1 MSTKTAEQSREY
13 NARYRAKIKARA
25 AQDGITQAQA
35 RVILSAEFQAAEA
48 ARLAAKP
55 VKPTKP
61 RLTEEER
68 KQARREASARINAKR
83 KAEREGLGL
92 TVAQHTAY
100 KAGKPL
106 DTIRAE
112 AVQKATE
119 KVARAARA
127 RQPKMPNTTRYTEAE
142 RLERNREASRR
153 THARDLA
160 EREELGLTAT
170 QYQQYRKGKPV
181 DQIVAEAEVK
191 AQLGTAVATDE
202 DDNLLNPQAQ
212 QLLIEIMHER
222 FAPNVI
228 ARAHTREPRAQ
239 AVLKLAQALIEQ
251 GKQEDSGDLHRAGVA
266 LAFYRSP
273 EEKRT
278 RWQPDDE

>member
-1 MSTKTAEQSREY
+1 MSTKTPEQSREY

-55 VKPTKP
+55 VKLTKP

-83 KAEREGLGL
+83 KAEREELGL
-92 TVAQHTAY
+92 TVAQYTAH

-112 AVQKATE
+112 EDERLAQ
-119 KVARAARA
+119 RAARA
-127 RQPKMPNTTRYTEAE
+127 RKPSMPNTR
-142 RLERNREASRR
+142 RLTDEQRKQNNKESMARSHAKRR
-153 THARDLA
+153 A
-160 EREELGLTAT
+160 EREELGLSSAEYD
-170 QYQQYRKGKPV
+170 QYKKGKSL
-181 DQIVAEAEVK
+181 DEIEAVAEIK
-191 AQLGTAVATDE
+191 AQRRYTPRTTDDT
-202 DDNLLNPQAQ
+202 DDDGLTLPESAR
-212 QLLIEIMHER
+212 LAELMMEILAR
-222 FAPNVI
+222 NVL
-228 ARAHTREPRAQ
+228 ALAHTREPRAQ
-239 AVLKLAQALIEQ
+239 SMLRLAQALIDQ
-251 GKQEDSGDLHRAGVA
+251 GTAEDNADLHQAG
-266 LAFYRSP
+266 LRLSLYRSP

-278 RWQPDDE
+278 RWQHDDE